1 MTALTFSGIASGLDT
16 QALIDATTNASRQS
30 KVRPSQT
37 RVTQLTS
44 TNTAFE
50 ELSTKLETLQSN
62 LRQFSTLE
70 GGGVSKTGTSSKE
83 SVVSATALAAATN
96 ASYSV
101 TVNTLASNHTYSF
114 NTTYASPTSAIQS
127 TLTGG
132 EPAANRTV
140 TFTVGTGGEQETVSV
155 EITNGSY
162 TVQNYVD
169 AFNAASTKARASL
182 VNVGTTASPSYKIVL
197 TSLYEGTSKGTI
209 ARTALGANLTNL
221 TGFSESAAANASV
234 TITGIGTITRT
245 SNSIS
250 DIIPGVTLSLSST
263 GTATVKIAEDVPATI
278 TRVQDFV
285 DTWND
290 IVTFLEENNRIT
302 TEQNGET
309 TTNTFAPLSS
319 SRIDDNAIFTLRSAL
334 SATVASGG
342 SAVRVFADLGIT
354 TQRDGTLRFD
364 TAKLQEAISAE
375 VSSVSAVLTTFADSV
390 ALTSGT
396 IDQYVRF
403 NGLLDT
409 TIQANQTTID
419 DLNKRIAEAEAQI
432 QRQADQ
438 LRQRYAR
445 LESQMGKLQSQQ
457 QSLTS
462 ALAGLR

>member
-1 MTALTFSGIASGLDT
+1 MASLSFSGIASGLDT

-30 KVRPSQT
+30 KVKPSQT
-37 RVTQLTS
+37 RVTELTS
-44 TNTAFE
+44 TNTAFD
-50 ELSTKLETLQSN
+50 ELSTKLETLQTN
-62 LRQFSTLE
+62 LRKFTSLE

-83 SVVSATALAAATN
+83 SVISATATAAASN

-101 TVNTLASNHTYSF
+101 TVNALASNHTYSF
-114 NTTYASPTSAIQS
+114 DTTYSDTTSAIQS
-127 TLTGG
+127 SLTGG
-132 EPAANRTV
+132 EPEADRTV
-140 TFTVGTGGEQETVSV
+140 TFTVGTGTEQETVSV
-155 EITNGSY
+155 VVTDGSY

-169 AFNAASTKARASL
+169 AFNAASTKGRASL
-182 VNVGTTASPSYKIVL
+182 VNVGTTTSPSYKIVI
-197 TSLYEGTSKGTI
+197 TSLYEGTTKGTI
-209 ARTALGANLTNL
+209 ANTALGASMTNL

-250 DIIPGVTLSLSST
+250 DVIPGVTLSLSST
-263 GTATVKIAEDVPATI
+263 GSATVKIAEDVPATV

-285 DTWND
+285 ESWND
-290 IVTFLEENNRIT
+290 IITFLEANNRVT
-302 TEQNGET
+302 TEQNGQT

-319 SRIDDNAIFTLRSAL
+319 SRIDDNALFALRSAL
-334 SATVASGG
+334 SSTVVSGG
-342 SAVRVFADLGIT
+342 TSVRVFADLGIT
-354 TQRDGTLRFD
+354 TQRDGTLKFD
-364 TAKLQEAISAE
+364 SAKLQAAISAE
-375 VSSVSAVLTTFADSV
+375 VSSVASVLTKFADSV

-409 TIQANQTTID
+409 VVQANQTTID

-438 LRQRYAR
+438 LKQRYAR